1 MGLGVLGLL
10 FVELRLARDGEVC
23 EQGWHGQLFLPYART
38 AENSSIIKLTPCHIG

>member
-23 EQGWHGQLFLPYART
+23 EQGGMDNYFPICPHG
-38 AENSSIIKLTPCHIG
+38 